1 MPCSGSS
8 ALHGVN
14 PNLKRYAVMYPEIF
28 WGDFLWGFQ
37 QGVWG
42 EWGTVMP
49 PYGWVYAKLWLGPGG
64 KAPGNSKDLV
74 LWNHFLLI
82 KIYSPQPVM
91 KLIQH
96 FFSKI
101 LPKLNTDLHWEIHV
115 ATTIETFTLI
125 LDIKREHTLLILL
138 YRAPGTVHS
147 FIDLI
152 ELIENVLS
160 IIKVTRTF
168 LLGDFN
174 LDQMLQKM

>member
-1 MPCSGSS
+1 M
-8 ALHGVN
+8 
-14 PNLKRYAVMYPEIF
+14 
-28 WGDFLWGFQ
+28 
-37 QGVWG
+37 
-42 EWGTVMP
+42 
-49 PYGWVYAKLWLGPGG
+49 
-64 KAPGNSKDLV
+64 
-74 LWNHFLLI
+74 
-82 KIYSPQPVM
+82 
-91 KLIQH
+91 
-96 FFSKI
+96 
-101 LPKLNTDLHWEIHV
+101 

-147 FIDLI
+147 FIDLT